1 MVRAPESQR
10 HIHTGSIP
18 RLGGVAVFFTFTLLL
33 CGYAFLAEKGWAVA
47 NGSSQLLRIVA
58 LGAGLFA
65 IGLIDDLIGL
75 RAWPKLIAQ
84 VAGAVGL
91 YSCGIRFNFC
101 GTHAA
106 GSYTWL
112 LCLALTV
119 TWVVLICNAI
129 NLIDGLDG
137 LAAGAALFSMVT
149 IFTLALGNRPDIA
162 LATAV
167 LGGSLFGFLILNFN
181 PASIFLGDAGSL
193 FVGFILSAFVLA
205 ESQKQA
211 TTLDNILVPAV
222 AFALPL
228 TDVGLSILRRF
239 LSGRSLFGADRE
251 HIHHKL
257 LELGLTQRQV
267 VWVLYGIS
275 AMCAVLS
282 LFLLKP
288 YEVALIPVGA
298 TMLMVLFFGL
308 RKLNYHEFGEF
319 ERVGKRLSR
328 QREVCA
334 RNIAIRKAA
343 FAIRKATDSH
353 EIAQLLQACLA
364 EDFDGFKIVVSDKFG
379 RPSPLPAPWHD
390 RSLGV
395 TWNESRDK
403 IVYMLDL
410 TTGVNQEIGTLSLF
424 QSGNCDLLIDHELIK
439 GDLRRAVAFAL
450 HRTVGIPRPV
460 PVLPMNAAD
469 QPPLNPGLA
478 RYIEREV

>member
-18 RLGGVAVFFTFTLLL
+18 RLGGVAVFSTFALLL
-33 CGYAFLAEKGWAVA
+33 GVYAYLVEKGWVA
-47 NGSSQLLRIVA
+47 GNSSGQLLRIVA

-75 RAWPKLIAQ
+75 RAWPKLAAQ
-84 VAGAVGL
+84 IAGAIGL

-101 GTHAA
+101 GTHVA

-112 LCLALTV
+112 ICLALTV
-119 TWVVLICNAI
+119 IWVVLICNAI

-149 IFTLALGNRPDIA
+149 VFTLALGNRPDIA
-162 LATAV
+162 LATAI

-193 FVGFILSAFVLA
+193 FVGFTLSAFVLA

-251 HIHHKL
+251 HIQHKL
-257 LELGLTQRQV
+257 LELGMTQRQV

-275 AMCAVLS
+275 AICAMFS

-288 YEVALIPVGA
+288 YDVALIPVGA
-298 TMLMVLFFGL
+298 IMLMLVFFGL

-319 ERVGKRLSR
+319 ERVGKRLSM
-328 QREVCA
+328 QRTVCA

-343 FAIRKATDSH
+343 FAIQKSNDSD
-353 EIAQLLQACLA
+353 EIAQLLRACLA
-364 EDFDGFKIVVSDKFG
+364 EDFDGFKIVVSDSFG
-379 RPSPLPAPWHD
+379 RSNPLPAPW
-390 RSLGV
+390 RGRTLGV
-395 TWNESRDK
+395 TWNESCDK

-410 TTGVNQEIGTLSLF
+410 TTGTNQEIGTLSLF
-424 QSGNCDLLIDHELIK
+424 QSGNCDLLIDNELIK
-439 GDLRRAVAFAL
+439 SDLRRAVAFAL
-450 HRTVGIPRPV
+450 HKVIGIPRPV
-460 PVLPMNAAD
+460 SVPINAAD
-469 QPPLNPGLA
+469 QPVLNPGLA
-478 RYIEREV
+478 MYVEREV